1 MNKKILPFAVAGIL
15 AGAMGA
21 AQAGGVTLYG
31 KVLVSFDAL
40 DCDVG
45 MFTGGG
51 CNRGGTATTNGDDF
65 LMNSRPGFGA
75 VGVKG
80 SEDLGN
86 GLTAM
91 FQLEYGTDPSEAA
104 GFTGRDQWLGM
115 KGGFGALRFGAM
127 STNYKMSGAKLDP
140 MWRTSLDSR
149 DAVRLSGLHA
159 GAGENGQGRATNTV
173 RYDSPSF
180 SGAKVVANYTL
191 DSGADGNDG
200 YGIGLHYSAGAIFAS
215 VDYITNDNGGDDD
228 AWKLGGKYTMGDA
241 AFYGHYERGALLF
254 QSSNQLD
261 AGAAGDDGADMPM
274 TNMSAG
280 PWPSSTASPSAPPPT
295 AVSNA
300 WIVTRMASVTCSPS
314 VWCTTSDPS
323 PDGQEV
329 KTGPAGPVFFVSSTL
344 TPWTVVP

>member
-51 CNRGGTATTNGDDF
+51 CNRGGTSTTNGDDF

-159 GAGENGQGRATNTV
+159 GAGENGQGRARNTV

-200 YGIGLHYSAGAIFAS
+200 YGIGLHYDQGPLFAAI
-215 VDYITNDNGGDDD
+215 DYITNDNGGEDD
-228 AWKLGGKYTMGDA
+228 AWKLGGKYTMGDG
-241 AFYGHYERGALLF
+241 AFYGHYERGGLLF
-254 QSSNQLD
+254 ADLN
-261 AGAAGDDGADMPM
+261 AGMAGNGDDSADMWHLGASYTLGSTMAYFAYGAGDRSLGNANDEHVSWTLAVKHGFSKRTSAYGGFERLDRDADGERDL
-274 TNMSAG
+274 
-280 PWPSSTASPSAPPPT
+280 
-295 AVSNA
+295 
-300 WIVTRMASVTCSPS
+300 
-314 VWCTTSDPS
+314 
-323 PDGQEV
+323 
-329 KTGPAGPVFFVSSTL
+329 FTL
-344 TPWTVVP
+344 GMVHNF